1 MKLKYILLPFIAT
14 AFTIS
19 SCSDFLDRKPLT
31 DNVDD
36 GFFTEPIQLQAYC
49 NKKYELLPDYKDINL
64 FTEDQ
69 KSDNQAG
76 DDPEDLFLPQ
86 RIKVASDG
94 SYNRQEHLR
103 DCNHFLHYTLENVEN
118 GTLEDNKETQ
128 QYIGEMFFF
137 RAYIYFEYLR
147 KFGDFPI
154 IKDEL
159 IADNYAA
166 NVEANKRKPRNEV
179 ARFILGDLDEAI
191 NRLLPRSNTLTKHR
205 LNQESALLFKSR
217 VALYEAS
224 WETYHQGTARVPGG
238 PG

>member
-76 DDPEDLFLPQ
+76 DDPEDLHSESKWQ
-86 RIKVASDG
+86 AMEVITDKNIYATVTT
-94 SYNRQEHLR
+94 SY
-103 DCNHFLHYTLENVEN
+103 
-118 GTLEDNKETQ
+118 
-128 QYIGEMFFF
+128 
-137 RAYIYFEYLR
+137 
-147 KFGDFPI
+147 I
-154 IKDEL
+154 I
-159 IADNYAA
+159 
-166 NVEANKRKPRNEV
+166 
-179 ARFILGDLDEAI
+179 
-191 NRLLPRSNTLTKHR
+191 LLKM
-205 LNQESALLFKSR
+205 
-217 VALYEAS
+217 
-224 WETYHQGTARVPGG
+224 
-238 PG
+238 